1 MIQNTVLVKGLR
13 STLLFPSS
21 QRTSIRTSSKTFQR
35 IHHRTGRIS
44 LFSSP
49 CRQLIRYS
57 DPDQP
62 LWPTAIDRIAAQ
74 PDAPKWLAR
83 FRQGNC
89 RDAAPQTDALSALKS
104 SVRIVRG
111 GILSEGMAGTSS
123 EPSLEGGFR
132 EEGTAE
138 AAAEG
143 TSSMQLDEPEAA
155 ETKPAVGDGGPTF
168 GELASGSVEGSGTG
182 ASSTPVGAITVG
194 ASEAEKPGGGAQG
207 EGGEP
212 GAVSTDGAEAL
223 GKYLGL
229 QIKMILPSSCYAT
242 MAIRELLKS
251 STSVGSPRP
260 SSPLFLLVALLVWLA
275 VSLLKTTTWGQP
287 GGKVSLL

>member
-1 MIQNTVLVKGLR
+1 MSV
-13 STLLFPSS
+13 FW
-21 QRTSIRTSSKTFQR
+21 
-35 IHHRTGRIS
+35 
-44 LFSSP
+44 SP

-83 FRQGNC
+83 FRQGNG

-104 SVRIVRG
+104 SVRIVKG
-111 GILSEGMAGTSS
+111 GILSEGLAGTSS
-123 EPSLEGGFR
+123 QPSLEGGTR

-138 AAAEG
+138 AAAEAP
-143 TSSMQLDEPEAA
+143 SSMQLDGMEAA
-155 ETKPAVGDGGPTF
+155 ETKPAVGDGGP
-168 GELASGSVEGSGTG
+168 LASGSVEGSGAR
-182 ASSTPVGAITVG
+182 ASGTPVGATTAA
-194 ASEAEKPGGGAQG
+194 ASGDEKPGGGALG
-207 EGGEP
+207 EGGEQ
-212 GAVSTDGAEAL
+212 GASSEDKAEGV

-260 SSPLFLLVALLVWLA
+260 PSPLFRLVAILVCLA
-275 VSLLKTTTWGQP
+275 VYSWETTAEDLGAASWRGSFLVERKVYQP
-287 GGKVSLL
+287 LPQKPG